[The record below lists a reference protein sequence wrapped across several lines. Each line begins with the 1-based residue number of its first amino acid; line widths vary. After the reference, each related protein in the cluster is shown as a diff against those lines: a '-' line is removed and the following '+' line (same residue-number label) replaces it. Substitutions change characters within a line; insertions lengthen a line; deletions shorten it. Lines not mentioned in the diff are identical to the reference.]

1 MLDYN
6 KIMEDKL
13 IATGLV
19 ESVQEGDDPKQ
30 DALIISDIHLKNKKK
45 DIDYRIE
52 GEEPCVV
59 MFRDR
64 IDLISHNG
72 SLARFVGKHISFV
85 VEYQEDGIVYVSL
98 RKLLEARREEM
109 IEKLTHGEIVTA
121 TISKVKD
128 TCAYLRTDNQT
139 PLILRQKDFSTDWTA
154 IGDVHCVGDKLE
166 VKLADATDDFNPISK
181 TKRIF
186 VQLAKEKYTADGNID
201 KIKERSIVTGKV
213 VSVQPFGLFVRIE
226 PGIDCL
232 CPVNNYISCN
242 YNDKVV
248 VQINQVNTETRR
260 IRGKIKDKIE
270 GDEYVLNY
278 KDNSEVFELVAD

>member
-109 IEKLTHGEIVTA
+109 IEKLTHGEIVRLQSA
-121 TISKVKD
+121 KSKILV
-128 TCAYLRTDNQT
+128 
-139 PLILRQKDFSTDWTA
+139 LI
-154 IGDVHCVGDKLE
+154 
-166 VKLADATDDFNPISK
+166 
-181 TKRIF
+181 
-186 VQLAKEKYTADGNID
+186 
-201 KIKERSIVTGKV
+201 
-213 VSVQPFGLFVRIE
+213 
-226 PGIDCL
+226 
-232 CPVNNYISCN
+232 
-242 YNDKVV
+242 
-248 VQINQVNTETRR
+248 
-260 IRGKIKDKIE
+260 
-270 GDEYVLNY
+270 
-278 KDNSEVFELVAD
+278 